1 MFHLSAEKSKL
12 TVLEKGIITSGS
24 VNVFD
29 VLFRF
34 DNDWDGMERIAVF
47 RVGSERV
54 SVVLNDTNQC
64 KIPWECLRENDIGKE
79 LLVGVYGR
87 IGENVVLP
95 TLWASIGRIQ
105 EGTRLGDSALPSTPS
120 ATEQLL
126 AEMIAARDAAL
137 DAAHRAEVAA
147 GIAEADPE
155 PNPEPEPP
163 SGEGEGDDPGSGS
176 EDNGTEDG
184 DIATDEEVNDE
195 LDDIFGTQ

>member
-1 MFHLSAEKSKL
+1 MY
-12 TVLEKGIITSGS
+12 
-24 VNVFD
+24 
-29 VLFRF
+29 
-34 DNDWDGMERIAVF
+34 
-47 RVGSERV
+47 
-54 SVVLNDTNQC
+54 C

-105 EGTRLGDSALPSTPS
+105 EGTRLGDSALPPTPS

-147 GIAEADPE
+147 GIAEDTAPD
-155 PNPEPEPP
+155 N
-163 SGEGEGDDPGSGS
+163 GDDSGS
-176 EDNGTEDG
+176 NDEPGGDEPGDDTTTDD
-184 DIATDEEVNDE
+184 DIATDEEVNDAF
-195 LDDIFGTQ
+195 DDIFG

>member
-34 DNDWDGMERIAVF
+34 DNDWDDMERIAVF

-54 SVVLNDTNQC
+54 SIVLDGTNQC

-87 IGENVVLP
+87 IGEKVVLP

-105 EGTRLGDSALPSTPS
+105 EGTRLGDSALPPTLS

-126 AEMIAARDAAL
+126 AEVIAARDAAL
-137 DAAHRAEVAA
+137 EAAHRAEVAA

-155 PNPEPEPP
+155 PEPP
-163 SGEGEGDDPGSGS
+163 PGEGEGDDSGSGS
-176 EDNGTEDG
+176 ENNGTGDG
-184 DIATDEEVNDE
+184 DIATDEEVDEE
-195 LDDIFGTQ
+195 LDGIFGT

>member
-12 TVLEKGIITSGS
+12 TVLERGIITSGS

-34 DNDWDGMERIAVF
+34 DNDWDDMERIAVF

-54 SVVLNDTNQC
+54 SVVLDSSNQC

-79 LLVGVYGR
+79 LLVGIYGR
-87 IGENVVLP
+87 IGENIVLP

-105 EGTRLGDSALPSTPS
+105 EGTRLGDSALPPTPS

-126 AEMIAARDAAL
+126 AEVIAARDAAL
-137 DAAHRAEVAA
+137 AAAHRAEVAA

-155 PNPEPEPP
+155 PNPDPDPPP
-163 SGEGEGDDPGSGS
+163 SEGEGDDSGSGS
-176 EDNGTEDG
+176 EDNGPGDG
-184 DIATDEEVNDE
+184 DIATDDEVNEE
-195 LDDIFGTQ
+195 LDGIFGT

>member
-24 VNVFD
+24 VNAFD

-87 IGENVVLP
+87 VGENVVLP

-105 EGTRLGDSALPSTPS
+105 EGTRLGDSALPPTPS

-126 AEMIAARDAAL
+126 AEVIAARDAAL
-137 DAAHRAEVAA
+137 EAAHRAEVAA

-163 SGEGEGDDPGSGS
+163 PSEGEGDDSGSGS
-176 EDNGTEDG
+176 EDNGPGDG
-184 DIATDEEVNDE
+184 DIATDDEVNEE
-195 LDDIFGTQ
+195 LDGIFGT